1 MTKPIKKIIL
11 FLILIIALPILFFL
25 FKEASN
31 LNETEKMI
39 ESIYQKQLDAVLF
52 SVNQYSEDL
61 ARNWMNR
68 IEAYDNGSNS
78 LFISDENIFK
88 EMLSENPSIKY
99 VFASDTSF
107 SFNAIFRTSGETK
120 NDPDLKKLLVKQ
132 NKLVKRLFTYQS
144 ANFHK
149 IEPLPAPDETAL
161 QYLISISKSKLV
173 YGIAIDKA
181 EFVNKELSSKFI
193 SISQSEFSFAV
204 VDTTTN
210 KQILTIDYSEGQ
222 KFQRTRNLWMI
233 PDYKMGIAL
242 QGKTIDQLVSE
253 RNKSNVVLLALLSV
267 VMIVAAWFGFK
278 SIKKEIELA
287 QIKNDFVSNVSH
299 ELRTPLALINMFAE
313 TLSLG
318 RVKTEEKKVEYY
330 GIIQQ
335 ETERLSKIVNK
346 ILNFAK
352 IEAGKWKYN
361 FAEIEL
367 NQIVAKVF
375 EVYKFHLTSNGF
387 EFALNV
393 EEREM
398 KILADAEAISE
409 AVINLLDNALK
420 YSGYNKKVVIKTG
433 TEGKKAFV
441 EVEDSGLGISQEDQ
455 KKIFEKFFRVST
467 KEVHNAKGTG
477 LGLTLVKHIV
487 EANHGEISLKSE
499 PGKGS
504 CFRLT
509 FPLLES

>member
-78 LFISDENIFK
+78 LFVTDENIFG
-88 EMLSENPSIKY
+88 EMLSENSSIKY
-99 VFASDTSF
+99 IFASDTSF
-107 SFNAIFRTSGETK
+107 SFNAIFRASGETV
-120 NDPDLKKLLVKQ
+120 NDPHLKKLLVKQ

-144 ANFHK
+144 ANFNK
-149 IEPLPAPDETAL
+149 IEPLPVQDETAL
-161 QYLISISKSKLV
+161 QYLISLSKSKLV
-173 YGIAIDKA
+173 YGIAIGKA
-181 EFVNKELSSKFI
+181 EFVNKELSAKFI

-204 VDTTTN
+204 LDTVTS
-210 KQILTIDYSEGQ
+210 KQILAIDYTEGQ
-222 KFQRTRNLWMI
+222 KFQRTRSLWMI

-242 QGKTIDQLVSE
+242 QGKNIDQLVSE
-253 RNKSNVVLLALLSV
+253 RNKSNVILLVVLSV
-267 VMIVAAWFGFK
+267 IMIAAAWFGFK

-346 ILNFAK
+346 ILNFSK

-361 FAEIEL
+361 FAKVDLNEIL
-367 NQIVAKVF
+367 TKIYD
-375 EVYKFHLTSNGF
+375 VYKFHLSSNGF

-393 EEREM
+393 VDKEL
-398 KILADAEAISE
+398 KILADAEAVSE
-409 AVINLLDNALK
+409 AVINLIDNAIK
-420 YSGYNKKVVIKTG
+420 YSGEVKKVFAKTG
-433 TEGKKAFV
+433 IEGRKAFV
-441 EVEDSGLGISQEDQ
+441 EIEDYGLGISQEDQ
-455 KKIFEKFFRVST
+455 KRIFEKFFRVST

-487 EANHGEISLKSE
+487 DANHGEISLKSE
-499 PGKGS
+499 IGKGS
-504 CFRLT
+504 SFRLI
-509 FPLLES
+509 FPLIEN